1 MSQIETALSS
11 KRGMALLFLILT
23 LALFVPG
30 QMTIPPIDRD
40 EPRFAQASRQ
50 MLESG
55 DFVDVRYQDTP
66 RNLQPAGIYWLQVAA
81 VSVFG
86 DADTREIWPHRMPS
100 WLSAIGVVF
109 LTWWVGALLFGA
121 LTGRYAAALIACCL
135 LLGVEAHI
143 AKIDATLCF
152 AVLLAQASLAKIYMS
167 RDTRAANTNWWAAL
181 FWASLG
187 FGILLKGPI
196 PLMIVSGTIL
206 ALVLIER
213 RFAWLGKVKPIWG
226 APLMLAIAAPW
237 YIAIGISTNGEF
249 FRTALGYNVVGK
261 LTQTH
266 QQHGGSPGYHLALMP
281 LVFWPGSL
289 FAILAAPFVWL
300 ERKTPAVRF
309 CLAWILPAWLIF
321 ELSGTKLP
329 HYTLPL
335 MPAIAL
341 LAAAGLAHAGSRR
354 FYGRP
359 WLFAFAALIWLVASA
374 GVTIAPLALTYRLE
388 HVITPLA
395 MALAG
400 LAMAGMVGVLILIG
414 LGRLRHALIVTA
426 TTAALAAINLYQ
438 VGIPSLQT
446 LFMSPRIVA
455 ALNANQLCARTR
467 VVSFSYREPS
477 LVFLYERGRI
487 FYPDTLEEAA
497 QNVVAE
503 PACALI
509 LAQSNDDEF
518 LHVVTEAA
526 GPLEPLAEV
535 TGFNHNEGDELVLT
549 VYRLHSAS
557 PTGPRADQSR

>member
-1 MSQIETALSS
+1 MSQIKTALSS
-11 KRGMALLFLILT
+11 KRGMALLFLILALT
-23 LALFVPG
+23 LFLPG
-30 QMTIPPIDRD
+30 QATIPPIDRD

-55 DFVDVRYQDTP
+55 DYIDVRYQDTA

-121 LTGRYAAALIACCL
+121 QTGRHAAALIACCL

-167 RDTRAANTNWWAAL
+167 RESGTSTNAWAAL
-181 FWASLG
+181 FWAALG

-196 PLMIVSGTIL
+196 PLMVVGGTIL

-213 RFAWLGKVKPIWG
+213 RFAWLGKLKALWG

-249 FRTALGYNVVGK
+249 FRTALGYSVVGK
-261 LTQTH
+261 LTSAH
-266 QQHGGSPGYHLALMP
+266 QSHGGSPGYHLALLP
-281 LVFWPGSL
+281 LLFWPGSL
-289 FAILAAPFVWL
+289 FAILAAPFAWL
-300 ERKTPAVRF
+300 ERKSPAVRF
-309 CLAWILPAWLIF
+309 CIAWIVPAWLVF

-341 LAAAGLAHAGSRR
+341 LAAAGLAHAGSRK

-359 WLFAFAALIWLVASA
+359 WLFAFGALIWAVAGA
-374 GVTIAPLALTYRLE
+374 AVVIAPMALTYRFE
-388 HVITPLA
+388 QVISPLSI
-395 MALAG
+395 ALASVA
-400 LAMAGMVGVLILIG
+400 LACMLGVLILIG
-414 LGRLRHALIVTA
+414 MGRLRQALVVTV
-426 TTAALAAINLYQ
+426 AAAVLSAINTYQ
-438 VGIPSLQT
+438 LAIPSLHT

-455 ALNANQLCARTR
+455 ALNANQLCDQTR

-487 FYPDTLEEAA
+487 FYPDTVEEAA
-497 QNVVAE
+497 QDVVE
-503 PACALI
+503 GQGCSLI
-509 LAQSNDDEF
+509 VAQGNDAEF
-518 LHVVTEAA
+518 LNSVTEAA
-526 GPLEPLAEV
+526 GPIEPLSEL
-535 TGFNHNEGDELVLT
+535 TGFNHNEGDDLDLT
-549 VYRLHSAS
+549 IYRLRAA
-557 PTGPRADQSR
+557 PPVETGN

>member
-1 MSQIETALSS
+1 MSQIKTALSS
-11 KRGMALLFLILT
+11 KRGMALLFLILALT
-23 LALFVPG
+23 LFLPG
-30 QMTIPPIDRD
+30 QATIPPIDRD

-55 DFVDVRYQDTP
+55 DYIDVRYQDTA

-81 VSVFG
+81 ISVFG

-121 LTGRYAAALIACCL
+121 QTGRYAAALIACCL

-167 RDTRAANTNWWAAL
+167 SESGTSTNAWAAL
-181 FWASLG
+181 FWAALG

-196 PLMIVSGTIL
+196 PLMVVGGTIL

-213 RFAWLGKVKPIWG
+213 RFAWLGKLKALWG

-249 FRTALGYNVVGK
+249 FRTALGYSVVGK
-261 LTQTH
+261 LTSAH
-266 QQHGGSPGYHLALMP
+266 QSHGGSPGYHLALLP
-281 LVFWPGSL
+281 LLFWPGSL
-289 FAILAAPFVWL
+289 FAILAAPFAWL
-300 ERKTPAVRF
+300 ERKSPAVRF
-309 CLAWILPAWLIF
+309 CIAWIVPAWLVF

-341 LAAAGLAHAGSRR
+341 LAAAGLAHAGSRK

-359 WLFAFAALIWLVASA
+359 WLFAFGALIWAVAGA
-374 GVTIAPLALTYRLE
+374 AVVIAPMALTYRFE
-388 HVITPLA
+388 QVISPLSI
-395 MALAG
+395 ALASVA
-400 LAMAGMVGVLILIG
+400 LACMLGVLILIG
-414 LGRLRHALIVTA
+414 MGRLRQALVVTV
-426 TTAALAAINLYQ
+426 AAAVLSAINTYQ
-438 VGIPSLQT
+438 LAIPSLHT

-455 ALNANQLCARTR
+455 ALNANQLCDQTR

-487 FYPDTLEEAA
+487 FYPDTVEEAA
-497 QNVVAE
+497 QDVVE
-503 PACALI
+503 GQGCSLI
-509 LAQSNDDEF
+509 VAQGNDAEF
-518 LHVVTEAA
+518 LNSVTEAA
-526 GPLEPLAEV
+526 GPIEPLSEL
-535 TGFNHNEGDELVLT
+535 TGFNHNEGDDLDLT
-549 VYRLHSAS
+549 IYRLRAA
-557 PTGPRADQSR
+557 PPVETGN